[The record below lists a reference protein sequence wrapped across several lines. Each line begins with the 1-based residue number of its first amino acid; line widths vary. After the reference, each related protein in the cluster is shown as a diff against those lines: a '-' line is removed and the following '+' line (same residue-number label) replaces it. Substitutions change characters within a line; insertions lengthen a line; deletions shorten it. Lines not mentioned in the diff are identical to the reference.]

1 MMTPVMLIAHLLYL
15 LWMTE
20 NKYLCVFAFRQK
32 ERKIKVRIKESEAN
46 NKSGYK
52 RSSVRG
58 TWSFLMAILLQL

>member
-1 MMTPVMLIAHLLYL
+1 
-15 LWMTE
+15 MTE